1 MVEGLCATH
10 PDPDMWF
17 SEENETIDGV
27 RPTEED
33 KEISIAR
40 SMIAIAICKQC
51 PVKERCLEEGMKS
64 ENLDWGIWGGKMPG
78 ERLQLAGVST
88 KGHFRYNKVL
98 FSNKLNMRERIREEY
113 GV

>member
-1 MVEGLCATH
+1 MVDGLCSTH
-10 PDPDMWF
+10 PDPDIWF
-17 SEENETIDGV
+17 SEESETIDGV

-33 KEISIAR
+33 REINIVK
-40 SMIAIAICKQC
+40 SMLAIAICKQC
-51 PVKERCLEEGMKS
+51 PSQKACLEEGMQPD
-64 ENLDWGIWGGKMPG
+64 NLDWGIWGGKMPG

-88 KGHFRYNKVL
+88 RAHYRHNKVL